1 MELRS
6 PRVAAR
12 SARPRSR
19 ARLGLL
25 DRRSR
30 ARLGLSDRLALAAA
44 LVKPRA
50 RSVPRRRPAAPPALA
65 SPPVWARTRRLHLA
79 PASLP
84 PPAGS
89 ASRRGLERTRRLRL
103 VREPRPRAGS
113 ARLPLSALERPRV
126 RWEEGSVQPRVVPAR
141 VPSGSKRAAAVG
153 SARRRRWEEG
163 SGPPRV
169 AQARVALEQRRA
181 AAERV
186 ASGWRRAAAER
197 LARRLLPRPAGSEH
211 PWRAAL
217 EHPRR
222 VALERP
228 PPRARLALRRMVAGS
243 VRLRRVEVSVRRSRA
258 GSGRLSKARS
268 GSRRPP
274 RRSPRC
280 ADDEIVSK
288 GSSVEVE
295 CDSYHYKSRALINSG
310 AHSKAEK
317 LQMSDSSLTTKESS
331 RIDQPRR
338 DRRAGR

>member
-65 SPPVWARTRRLHLA
+65 SPPVWARTRRLPLA
-79 PASLP
+79 PASLL

-126 RWEEGSVQPRVVPAR
+126 RWEEGS
-141 VPSGSKRAAAVG
+141 
-153 SARRRRWEEG
+153 
-163 SGPPRV
+163 GPPRV
-169 AQARVALEQRRA
+169 APARVALEQRRA

-197 LARRLLPRPAGSEH
+197 LARRLLPRQAGSEH

-228 PPRARLALRRMVAGS
+228 PPRARLAPRRRVAGS
-243 VRLRRVEVSVRRSRA
+243 VRRSKVEVSVRRSRA

-295 CDSYHYKSRALINSG
+295 CDSYHYKSRVLIHSG
-310 AHSKAEK
+310 ANSKAEK

>member
-1 MELRS
+1 MELHS
-6 PRVAAR
+6 PRAAAR
-12 SARPRSR
+12 SARPRSRARPGLSDRRSR

-30 ARLGLSDRLALAAA
+30 ARLGLLDRLALAAA

-50 RSVPRRRPAAPPALA
+50 PSEPPRRPAAPPALA

-89 ASRRGLERTRRLRL
+89 ASRRGLERTRRLRSG
-103 VREPRPRAGS
+103 REPRPRAGS

-126 RWEEGSVQPRVVPAR
+126 RWEEEGSVQPRVAPAR
-141 VPSGSKRAAAVG
+141 VPSGRKRAAAG

-163 SGPPRV
+163 SGPARV
-169 AQARVALEQRRA
+169 APARVALARRRA
-181 AAERV
+181 AAELVALVRRRV
-186 ASGWRRAAAER
+186 AAER
-197 LARRLLPRPAGSEH
+197 SARRLLPRPAGSEH
-211 PWRAAL
+211 PRRAAL

-228 PPRARLALRRMVAGS
+228 PRRARLALRRRVAGS
-243 VRLRRVEVSVRRSRA
+243 GRLRRVEVSVRRSRA
-258 GSGRLSKARS
+258 GSGRLSRAGS

-295 CDSYHYKSRALINSG
+295 CDSYHYKSRVLCKQWCVLESG
-310 AHSKAEK
+310 E
-317 LQMSDSSLTTKESS
+317 T
-331 RIDQPRR
+331 PNV
-338 DRRAGR
+338 